1 MNIKPH
7 KIKGVY
13 LIDNNLATRGSAV
26 YGERTFRDYR
36 FWDPRRSKLAAL
48 IRKKGDL
55 AIESDQKVLYLGA
68 ASGTT
73 ASHLSDIVSLIY
85 AVELS
90 FRVGRDLIKLC
101 ESRRNII
108 PLISDASKPDYDQ
121 IVELVDLI
129 YQDVAQRRQAEIAM
143 KNAEMFLKAGGYA
156 FIMIKARSI
165 DVTAEPREVYKSQ
178 IKKLEEMFDIEAI
191 RELEPFHKDHAA
203 VIAKIP

>member
-13 LIDNNLATRGSAV
+13 LIDNNLATKGSTV
-26 YGERTFRDYR
+26 YGERTFGDYR
-36 FWDPRRSKLAAL
+36 LWDPRRSKLAAL

-73 ASHLSDIVSLIY
+73 ASHLADIVSLIY

-90 FRVGRDLIKLC
+90 FRVGRDLIKIC

-129 YQDVAQRRQAEIAM
+129 YQDVAQRQQAEIAM
-143 KNAEMFLKAGGYA
+143 KNAEMFLKAGGYV

-178 IKKLEEMFDIEAI
+178 IKKLEEMFYIEAV

-203 VIAKIP
+203 VIAKMP

>member
-1 MNIKPH
+1 MNVKPH

-13 LIDNNLATRGSAV
+13 LIDNSLATRGSAI
-26 YGERTFRDYR
+26 YGENTFGDYR

-73 ASHLSDIVSLIY
+73 VSHLSDIVTLIY

-90 FRVGRDLIKLC
+90 FRVARDLIKTC

-121 IVELVDLI
+121 IVELVDII
-129 YQDVAQRRQAEIAM
+129 YQDVAQRQQAEIAM
-143 KNAEMFLKAGGYA
+143 KNAEMFLKAGGHA

-165 DVTAEPREVYKSQ
+165 DVTADPREIYKFQ
-178 IKKLEEMFDIEAI
+178 IKKLEEMFDIEAV

>member
-26 YGERTFRDYR
+26 YGERTFGDYR

-90 FRVGRDLIKLC
+90 FRVGRDLIKTC

-108 PLISDASKPDYDQ
+108 PLISDASQPDYDQ

-129 YQDVAQRRQAEIAM
+129 YQDVAQRRQAEIAI

-178 IKKLEEMFDIEAI
+178 IKKLEEMFDIEAV

>member
-26 YGERTFRDYR
+26 YGERTFGDYR
-36 FWDPRRSKLAAL
+36 LWDPRRSKLAAL

-55 AIESDQKVLYLGA
+55 AIKSDQKVLYLGA

-73 ASHLSDIVSLIY
+73 ASHLADIVSLIY

-90 FRVGRDLIKLC
+90 FRVGRDLLKIC

-129 YQDVAQRRQAEIAM
+129 YQDVAQRQQAEIAM
-143 KNAEMFLKAGGYA
+143 KNAEMFLKAGGYV

-178 IKKLEEMFDIEAI
+178 IKKLEEMFNIEAV

-203 VIAKIP
+203 VIAKMP

>member
-1 MNIKPH
+1 MNVKPH

-26 YGERTFRDYR
+26 YGERTFGDYR
-36 FWDPRRSKLAAL
+36 LWDPRRSKLAAL
-48 IRKKGDL
+48 IRKKAGL

-73 ASHLSDIVSLIY
+73 ASHLADIVSLIY

-90 FRVGRDLIKLC
+90 FRVGRDLIKIC

-108 PLISDASKPDYDQ
+108 PLISDAAKPDYTL

-129 YQDVAQRRQAEIAM
+129 YQDVAQRQQAEIAM
-143 KNAEMFLKAGGYA
+143 KNAEMFLKAGGYLVV
-156 FIMIKARSI
+156 MIKARSI

-178 IKKLEEMFDIEAI
+178 IKKLEEMFNIEAV

-203 VIAKIP
+203 VIAKMP